1 MAIILYLIGVIGW
14 AIAGLC
20 CLRVYTWAQYLKRTR
35 IVIFYKGKSKINV
48 PMIEW
53 MKWAQTLERDKSARG
68 HTVYKMGGTDVGIL
82 KKLPRD
88 QGKTKSQ
95 KVKDV
100 VHGPGQ

>member
-1 MAIILYLIGVIGW
+1 MNIAPWIITCIAVTLAAICI
-14 AIAGLC
+14 
-20 CLRVYTWAQYLKRTR
+20 LRVYSWGQYLKRTR

-53 MKWAQTLERDKSARG
+53 LKWAQTLQRDKAAKG

-88 QGKTKSQ
+88 QGKTKSK
-95 KVKDV
+95 KVV
-100 VHGPGQ
+100 T